1 MNSDGNGPRTAPSGD
16 PVSVAYPSPANPPRI
31 NAETLLAGGREL
43 VIIHQEEEYRLR
55 ITKKGRLLLTK

>member
-1 MNSDGNGPRTAPSGD
+1 MSSDGNRRRTAPSGD
-16 PVSVAYPSPANPPRI
+16 SAAVAYPSPAPPPRV

-43 VIIHQEEEYRLR
+43 VIIHQQEEYHLR